1 VLSLNFAE
9 FDQSSGGWRILA
21 DWGCYRGAAAVIR
34 RYVAAGGAALTPP
47 ERAILYFHLAQ
58 MLASTGDRTAALSAL
73 GLSQRASAQ
82 QSKRFASW
90 DVYVQGTIAFLRQ
103 DRRSL
108 IDAITGL
115 EKTAAGQAGT
125 AKLVT
130 ELNLATL
137 RGLRDCFV
145 KDYSVAYS
153 SECAVARP
161 HVSLPPARGTQ
172 P

>member
-1 VLSLNFAE
+1 VE
-9 FDQSSGGWRILA
+9 FDQSSAGWRFLA
-21 DWGCYRGAAAVIR
+21 DRGCYRGAAAVIR
-34 RYVAAGGAALTPP
+34 RYIAARSAALTPP

-73 GLSQRASAQ
+73 DLSQRASAQ

-115 EKTAAGQAGT
+115 EETAAGQAGT

-130 ELNLATL
+130 DLNLATL
-137 RGLRDCFV
+137 RGLRDCFA

-153 SECAVARP
+153 SECAVGRP
-161 HVSLPPARGTQ
+161 HVSLPPAPGTQ